1 MRSSRARAEDN
12 RQRVVEAA
20 SRLFRARGFDGVGI
34 ADLMQAAGMTHGGF
48 YKQFESK
55 DDLAAHASE
64 RALAQ
69 ALAFW
74 HDYLGEKDDPRSA
87 FVRAYLSPRHR
98 DAHDRGC
105 LLPALAA
112 DAARRPGRVR
122 RAFSDAI
129 VAIAELL
136 ERPAAQ
142 PGEDTRGPALAA
154 LAQVVG
160 AVVLAR
166 ATDDEALSAAL
177 LDAAR
182 EALGVA
188 PAPPRVARPA
198 PDAAYPPGGAR
209 AAPTSS
215 AP

>member
-12 RQRVVEAA
+12 RQRVVDES
-20 SRLFRARGFDGVGI
+20 SRLFRERGFDGVGI

-48 YKQFESK
+48 YKQFQSK
-55 DDLAAHASE
+55 DDLAARASE
-64 RALAQ
+64 AALARALE
-69 ALAFW
+69 FW
-74 HDYLGEKDDPRSA
+74 HDYLGEKDDPRAA

-112 DAARRPGRVR
+112 DAARRPAPVR
-122 RAFSDAI
+122 QAFTDAI

-136 ERPAAQ
+136 ERPPAH

-166 ATDDEALSAAL
+166 ATDDAALSGAV

-182 EALGVA
+182 RALGVEAAA
-188 PAPPRVARPA
+188 PRAAAPGA
-198 PDAAYPPGGAR
+198 DAAVAYPPE
-209 AAPTSS
+209 APN
-215 AP
+215 